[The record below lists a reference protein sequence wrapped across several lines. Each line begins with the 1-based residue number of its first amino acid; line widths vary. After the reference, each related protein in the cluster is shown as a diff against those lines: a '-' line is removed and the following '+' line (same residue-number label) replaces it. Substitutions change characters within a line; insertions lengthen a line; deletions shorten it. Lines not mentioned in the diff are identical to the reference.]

1 MHSQLDATDLAI
13 LKQLQDDGRITNVKL
28 AEQVNLSAPPC
39 LRRVRALEEM
49 GIIKGYRAILD
60 PQVLGYDITCFVLLQ
75 LESQARGELAAFR
88 RSIKD
93 WVLVRECWELS
104 GDIDFILKCVATDLK
119 AFQAFVQDIT
129 ALPNIRQIRT
139 SVTLG
144 VVKDE
149 PIVPIILPEPKKAP
163 LSRTAKGMGS
173 VGRKKIS
180 QDVKKVSGRKLEKT
194 AP

>member
-1 MHSQLDATDLAI
+1 MHSQLDATDWAI

-39 LRRVRALEEM
+39 LRRVRALEEQ

-60 PQVLGYDITCFVLLQ
+60 SQILGYEVTCFVMIQ

-88 RSIKD
+88 RSIKE

-119 AFQAFVQDIT
+119 AFQTFVQDIT
-129 ALPNIRQIRT
+129 ALPNIRHIRT
-139 SVTLG
+139 AVTLG

-149 PIVPIILPEPKKAP
+149 PIVPVAIPEPKQVPLRVKSSPRVDSSPKKPAVRIKSKA
-163 LSRTAKGMGS
+163 SH
-173 VGRKKIS
+173 
-180 QDVKKVSGRKLEKT
+180 RKLERVL
-194 AP
+194 